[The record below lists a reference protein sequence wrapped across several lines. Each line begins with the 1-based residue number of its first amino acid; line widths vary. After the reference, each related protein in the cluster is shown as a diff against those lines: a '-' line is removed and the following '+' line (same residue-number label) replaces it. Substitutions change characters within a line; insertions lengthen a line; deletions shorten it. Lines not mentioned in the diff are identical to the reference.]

1 MYEIS
6 IVLRDNVG
14 NELLT
19 PDGRVRRKVFY
30 ANSGDVLADLWA
42 RNGGRTRNKKNKN
55 KGVEKAEKVNT
66 TEKVDQPEG
75 GDTNVQ
81 NREEA
86 SPE

>member
-42 RNGGRTRNKKNKN
+42 RNGGRTRNKKK
-55 KGVEKAEKVNT
+55 KIEKVDKTDTSKVEKTTEKAE
-66 TEKVDQPEG
+66 VD
-75 GDTNVQ
+75 NVQ
-81 NREEA
+81 NREEI
-86 SPE
+86 SEE

>member
-42 RNGGRTRNKKNKN
+42 RNGGRTRKNKKKI
-55 KGVEKAEKVNT
+55 EKAEKVNT

-81 NREEA
+81 NREEI
-86 SPE
+86 SEE